1 MKRTPIR
8 REENGHGPSTLSGER
23 LHRLHIDIVDIWTF
37 LAVYLYRDKMLVHDG
52 GSILVLEGFA
62 LHDMAPVAGRIAN
75 AEQNRFI
82 FPFCLF
88 QGFLAPGIPI
98 YRVVCVL

>member
-1 MKRTPIR
+1 MKWTPIG
-8 REENGHGPSTLSGER
+8 REENGHRPSTLPCER
-23 LHRLHIDIVDIWTF
+23 LHRLHIDVVDVWTLF
-37 LAVYLYRDKMLVHDG
+37 AVYLYRNKMLVHEGRD
-52 GSILVLEGFA
+52 ILVLEGFA